1 MACGH
6 VSPDLDNFRDLQ
18 CILHSIELTVFFH
31 PATYNVT
38 EGSNVTVSV
47 MVTSANYAF
56 PFSASLSHMDNT
68 AESGKDYSSSVLSVD
83 FSSGQ
88 RTVSFD
94 VSTIDDDI
102 VEFTKMFHIVIVNTT
117 IPCRV
122 RPGAPKTVSVN
133 LLDNDGMPGYK
144 TFYPHLLLYA

>member
-6 VSPDLDNFRDLQ
+6 VSPDLDNFRDLHVFY
-18 CILHSIELTVFFH
+18 LRIELTVFFY
-31 PATYNVT
+31 PTTYNVT

-56 PFSASLSHMDNT
+56 PFSAFLSHMDNT

-94 VSTIDDDI
+94 VSTTDEDI

-117 IPCRV
+117 IPRRV
-122 RPGAPKTVSVN
+122 RPGAAITASVN
-133 LLDNDGMPGYK
+133 LLDNDGMLGHE
-144 TFYPHLLLYA
+144 TF